1 MDPNMTKQ
9 FEDSTVGKSDIKE
22 IVSTEVKPLLEKL
35 EEIVERLE
43 KYHNHDIEFQRKL
56 LLLLSK
62 MLSKQ
67 EISMEAFDQLDSFLR
82 KEYFWDKNQK

>member
-1 MDPNMTKQ
+1 MTKQ

-22 IVSTEVKPLLEKL
+22 IVSNEVRPLLEKL
-35 EEIVERLE
+35 EQIVERLE
-43 KYHNHDIEFQRKL
+43 VYHNHDVEFQRKL

-62 MLSKQ
+62 MLAKQ

>member
-1 MDPNMTKQ
+1 MVKQ
-9 FEDSTVGKSDIKE
+9 FEDSVAGKSDIKE
-22 IVSTEVKPLLEKL
+22 IVSSEVRPLLKKL

-43 KYHNHDIEFQRKL
+43 KYHNPDVEFQRKL

-62 MLSKQ
+62 MLAKQ
-67 EISMEAFDQLDSFLR
+67 EISMEAFDQLDSFLQ